1 MAKILRTQKQRHSK
15 SHLKRLC
22 GYKTAQTQKG
32 DRDMTEKKTSALNPQ
47 LKARLRDTAWQRGLT
62 WRNQLINAIAEARR
76 LGVSDEEIFRQLKI
90 AGLIDATA
98 KAIMRDASYL
108 EESETPFMDYV
119 QQQKKQKKEA

>member
-1 MAKILRTQKQRHSK
+1 MSNNKT
-15 SHLKRLC
+15 KRS
-22 GYKTAQTQKG
+22 
-32 DRDMTEKKTSALNPQ
+32 SALDPQ

-98 KAIMRDASYL
+98 KAIMRDATYL
-108 EESETPFMDYV
+108 EDSETPSET
-119 QQQKKQKKEA
+119 KKECAFCRKEIIAEDFFQKHSLKFCNKTCSDKYFKQEGK